1 MSGRITASLV
11 QLNQSSGLELNFYI
25 DLKEKITRKDQK
37 FISLQK
43 YVQKHPQG
51 WKKRLE
57 FADLLFQM
65 GNWQQ
70 AIAEYQ
76 QVIAVQPQLLNVWL
90 QLGRILR
97 LMRLKADAV
106 EIYQKALLRS
116 EKQGTQEHI
125 HGLIAVCRDQ
135 SHRAI
140 ESFTLAAV
148 IEPDNIAHW
157 MALAEVYWQRENPL
171 GVLNALEK
179 VDAIAPNDFLA
190 LLALIYI
197 YDALIALGDFSVARD
212 KLSRAIAIAPDDI
225 RTIQRQLDRRCQ
237 MRLVSGQEGK
247 LTKRMLTSLLKR
259 SSHSADAQKSLAYYH
274 ILRGDWQLG
283 IQVLADLTA
292 QYPNYPH
299 AWYYYGKCLFETGEY
314 EQAIAAM
321 GRAYHLY
328 PHDCEIYL
336 GLCEMLATAKQL
348 QDLQP
353 LIEEMLLRFPDRWR
367 VWATAGRI
375 FVESLEQKERGCI
388 VSQQAIALAPQ
399 LADPWILHGRVLAL
413 AGKHPAAIHALE
425 QGKALLRI
433 GGLQLIPV
441 ALWLGD
447 SYSLSSLSDRGDRAI
462 AISTANNY
470 WQTACQG
477 CRDLQEHDPAMTSY
491 WLGKALTNLGDR
503 LGGIQAYEKALKCQ
517 LLYPIRGEVEMLLR
531 QLKGK
536 KLERRV

>member
-11 QLNQSSGLELNFYI
+11 QLSQSSGLELNFYI
-25 DLKEKITRKDQK
+25 DFKEKIIRRDQK

-57 FADLLFQM
+57 FADLLCQM

-76 QVIAVQPQLLNVWL
+76 QVIALQPQLLNVWL

-106 EIYQKALLRS
+106 EVYQKALLRS
-116 EKQGTQEHI
+116 EKKGTQDHI

-157 MALAEVYWQRENPL
+157 MALAEVHWQRENPL
-171 GVLNALEK
+171 GVLTALEK

-190 LLALIYI
+190 LIYS
-197 YDALIALGDFSVARD
+197 YDALIALGDFSVAID
-212 KLSRAIAIAPDDI
+212 KLSRAIAIAPDDM
-225 RTIQRQLDRRCQ
+225 RTIQRQIDRRCQ

-247 LTKRMLTSLLKR
+247 LTKKMLTSLLNL
-259 SSHSADAQKSLAYYH
+259 SPHNADAQKSLAYYH
-274 ILRGDWQLG
+274 ILRGEWQLG
-283 IQVLADLTA
+283 VKVLAALTA

-321 GRAYHLY
+321 GQAYHLY

-388 VSQQAIALAPQ
+388 LSQQAIALDPQ
-399 LADPWILHGRVLAL
+399 LANPWILHGRVLAL

-462 AISTANNY
+462 AISTAINY
-470 WQTACQG
+470 WQAACQG
-477 CRDLQEHDPAMTSY
+477 CQDLQEHDPAMTSY
-491 WLGKALTNLGDR
+491 WLGKALTNLGDC
-503 LGGIQAYEKALKCQ
+503 LGGIQAYENALKCQ